1 MIIAV
6 DGPAAVGTGTL
17 ARGLAERF
25 NLAHLDSGLLYRA
38 VAARVLAAGGDGADP
53 VGAEEAARAVTMQD
67 LTEPD
72 LRSEPVGRVASMV
85 AVHPGVRASL
95 LERQRDFARRP
106 PGGAA
111 GAVLDGRDIG
121 TVVLPDADVKIFLA
135 GSPEVRLARRVKELR
150 ARGERFIQARVEQD
164 MRERDQRD
172 RSRAA
177 APLAAATDAHVID
190 TTELDADTVLD
201 TACRLVRSSPG
212 ASRRTVRAI
221 SGELSDT
228 ALKVRNQESP

>member
-38 VAARVLAAGGDGADP
+38 VAARVLAAGGDGSDP

-67 LTEPD
+67 LTEPE
-72 LRSEPVGRVASMV
+72 LRSERVGRVASKV
-85 AVHPGVRASL
+85 AVHPAVRASL
-95 LERQRDFARRP
+95 LGRQRNFARRP
-106 PGGAA
+106 PGGVA

-212 ASRRTVRAI
+212 PSRRTVRAI

>member
-38 VAARVLAAGGDGADP
+38 VAARVLATGGDGSDP
-53 VGAEEAARAVTMQD
+53 AGAEEAARAVRMQD

-72 LRSEPVGRVASMV
+72 LRSERVGRVASMV
-85 AVHPGVRASL
+85 AVHPGVRGSL
-95 LERQRDFARRP
+95 LKRQRNFARRP

-135 GSPEVRLARRVKELR
+135 GSAEVRLARRVKELR
-150 ARGERFIQARVEQD
+150 ARGEPFIQARVEQD

-201 TACRLVRSSPG
+201 MACRLVRSSPR
-212 ASRRTVRAI
+212 ASRRLVRAI

>member
-25 NLAHLDSGLLYRA
+25 KLAHLDSGLLYRA
-38 VAARVLAAGGDGADP
+38 VAARVLATGGDGSDP
-53 VGAEEAARAVTMQD
+53 VGAEEAAQAVTMQE
-67 LTEPD
+67 LTE
-72 LRSEPVGRVASMV
+72 MV
-85 AVHPGVRASL
+85 AVHPCVRSSL
-95 LERQRDFARRP
+95 LERQRNFARHP
-106 PGGAA
+106 PGAAA

-135 GSPEVRLARRVKELR
+135 GSAETRLARRVKELR
-150 ARGERFIQARVEQD
+150 ARGEPFIQARVEQD

-201 TACRLVRSSPG
+201 TACRLVRSSPR

>member
-17 ARGLAERF
+17 ARGLAKRF

-38 VAARVLAAGGDGADP
+38 VAARVLATDGDGADP
-53 VGAEEAARAVTMQD
+53 AGAEEAARAVTMQD
-67 LTEPD
+67 LTEPE
-72 LRSEPVGRVASMV
+72 LRSERVGRVASMV

-95 LERQRDFARRP
+95 LEHQRKFARRP
-106 PGGAA
+106 PGGAS

-135 GSPEVRLARRVKELR
+135 GSAEVRLARRVKELR